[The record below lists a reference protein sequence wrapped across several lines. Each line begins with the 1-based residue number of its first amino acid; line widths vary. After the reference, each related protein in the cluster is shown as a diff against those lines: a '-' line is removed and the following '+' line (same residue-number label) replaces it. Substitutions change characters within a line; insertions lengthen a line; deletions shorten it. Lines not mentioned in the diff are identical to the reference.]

1 MTRRSTVK
9 AIFWRVGGGSKEKG
23 RLCMRTAQ
31 ELEHLSAREP
41 DSGLVRV
48 VVDTPKGSRNKYK
61 YDEKLGLYWLS
72 KVLPLGSAFPYDFG
86 SIPSTLAEDGD
97 PLDVLLLGEE
107 ALFPG
112 CLVTVRLVGVIQ
124 AEQTEHG
131 KTFRNDRLMGAIETP
146 VNRPAIQTFEDL
158 RSECLEEIEYFFM
171 AYNHLEGRH
180 FQPLGRHGPAMAEQ
194 LLADGIRQFD
204 QAQGGRDVAQHTA
217 AGGPGR

>member
-1 MTRRSTVK
+1 M
-9 AIFWRVGGGSKEKG
+9 G
-23 RLCMRTAQ
+23 TAQ
-31 ELEHLSAREP
+31 TLEHLSAREP

-61 YDEKLGLYWLS
+61 YDEQLGLYRLS
-72 KVLPLGSAFPYDFG
+72 KVLPLGLAFPYDFG
-86 SIPSTLAEDGD
+86 FIPSTQAEDGD

-112 CLVTVRLVGVIQ
+112 CLVTVRLVGVLQ

-146 VNRPAIQTFEDL
+146 VNRPVIQTFEDL
-158 RSECLEEIEYFFM
+158 RSERLEEIEYFFM

-180 FQPLGRHGPAMAEQ
+180 FKPLGRHGPAMAEQ
-194 LLADGIRQFD
+194 LLADGIQQFD
-204 QAQGGRDVAQHTA
+204 HAKGGRDVEQHTA
-217 AGGPGR
+217 ENDHGR

>member
-1 MTRRSTVK
+1 
-9 AIFWRVGGGSKEKG
+9 
-23 RLCMRTAQ
+23 MRTAQ

-61 YDEKLGLYWLS
+61 YDETLGLYRLS
-72 KVLPLGSAFPYDFG
+72 KVLPLGIAFPYDFG
-86 SIPSTLAEDGD
+86 FIPSTRAEDGD

-131 KTFRNDRLMGAIETP
+131 KTFRNDRLMGAIETS
-146 VNRPAIQTFEDL
+146 VNRPAIQTLEDL
-158 RSECLEEIEYFFM
+158 RSEHLDEIEYFFIT
-171 AYNHLEGRH
+171 YNHLESRH
-180 FQPLGRHGPAMAEQ
+180 FKPVGRHGPATAEQ

-204 QAQGGRDVAQHTA
+204 NAKSGRNIEQPTA
-217 AGGPGR
+217 EQDHRR

>member
-1 MTRRSTVK
+1 
-9 AIFWRVGGGSKEKG
+9 
-23 RLCMRTAQ
+23 MRTAQ

-61 YDEKLGLYWLS
+61 YDETLGLYRLS
-72 KVLPLGSAFPYDFG
+72 KVLPVGIAFPYDFG
-86 SIPSTLAEDGD
+86 FIPSTRAEDGD
-97 PLDVLLLGEE
+97 PLDVLVLGEE

-146 VNRPAIQTFEDL
+146 VNRPAIQTLD
-158 RSECLEEIEYFFM
+158 RSEDR
-171 AYNHLEGRH
+171 A
-180 FQPLGRHGPAMAEQ
+180 P
-194 LLADGIRQFD
+194 
-204 QAQGGRDVAQHTA
+204 GRDRVLLHCLQP
-217 AGGPGR
+217 PGRSTLQANRTSWSGDGRAASCRRDTAVRQCQGRSTCGAAHSRERPQTMRHARYP

>member
-1 MTRRSTVK
+1 
-9 AIFWRVGGGSKEKG
+9 
-23 RLCMRTAQ
+23 MRPAQ

-61 YDEKLGLYWLS
+61 YDETLGLYRLS

-86 SIPSTLAEDGD
+86 FIPSTRAEDGD

-131 KTFRNDRLMGAIETP
+131 KTFRNDRIIGAIETP
-146 VNRPAIQTFEDL
+146 VNRPAIQTLEDL
-158 RSECLEEIEYFFM
+158 RPEHLDEIEYFFI

-180 FQPLGRHGPAMAEQ
+180 FKPIGRHGPATAEQ

-204 QAQGGRDVAQHTA
+204 NAKSGRNIEQPTA
-217 AGGPGR
+217 EQDHRR

>member
-1 MTRRSTVK
+1 M
-9 AIFWRVGGGSKEKG
+9 G
-23 RLCMRTAQ
+23 TAQ
-31 ELEHLSAREP
+31 TLEHLSAREP

-61 YDEKLGLYWLS
+61 YDAHVGLYRLS
-72 KVLPLGSAFPYDFG
+72 KVLPLGLAFPYDFG
-86 SIPSTLAEDGD
+86 FIPSTQAEDGD

-112 CLVTVRLVGVIQ
+112 CLVTVRLVGVLQ

-131 KTFRNDRLMGAIETP
+131 QTFRNDRLLGAIETP
-146 VNRPAIQTFEDL
+146 VNRPVIQTLEDL
-158 RSECLEEIEYFFM
+158 RSERLEEIEYFFM

-204 QAQGGRDVAQHTA
+204 QAKGGRDVAQQPA
-217 AGGPGR
+217 AHDRGR

>member
-1 MTRRSTVK
+1 
-9 AIFWRVGGGSKEKG
+9 
-23 RLCMRTAQ
+23 MRTAQ

-61 YDEKLGLYWLS
+61 YDETLGLYRLS

-86 SIPSTLAEDGD
+86 FIPSTRAEDGD

-124 AEQTEHG
+124 AEQMEHG
-131 KTFRNDRLMGAIETP
+131 KTFRNDRLMGAIETS
-146 VNRPAIQTFEDL
+146 VNRPAIQTLEDL
-158 RSECLEEIEYFFM
+158 RSEHLDEIEYFFIT
-171 AYNHLEGRH
+171 YNHLEGRH
-180 FQPLGRHGPAMAEQ
+180 FKPVGRHGPATAEQ

-204 QAQGGRDVAQHTA
+204 NAKSGRNIEQPTA
-217 AGGPGR
+217 EQDHRR